1 MGERALRIGLL
12 LLSILIPVGALAAAF
27 AANDWD
33 LKATVMPG
41 QDEIDGVRDKIE
53 NMFGE
58 EFSENTFNLST
69 PTINL
74 VTREIRATVNLTS
87 PFNVDVKIT
96 EISGGVSCEQHEL
109 PLGSVQ
115 MEEQEVN
122 VTANGTATFTLLG
135 ALTTGGYQHI
145 IDAHGGDL
153 PDVTLTDMVFE
164 FEFYGV
170 TVRVENMGWG

>member
-33 LKATVMPG
+33 LKATVMPD

-58 EFSENTFNLST
+58 EFSENILNLGSST
-69 PTINL
+69 VNPSEL
-74 VTREIRATVNLTS
+74 RATISFAS

-96 EISGGVSCEQHEL
+96 EISGGISCREHNV
-109 PLGSVQ
+109 PLGSVR
-115 MEEQEVN
+115 MEEQEVD
-122 VTANGTATFTLLG
+122 VPANGTVTFTLVGIPTL
-135 ALTTGGYQHI
+135 GGYQHI

-153 PDVTLTDMVFE
+153 PDVTLTEMVFE

-170 TVRVENMGWG
+170 TVRVENVGWG